1 MMKQQRLIG
10 INTEFESLNYKDFEE
25 NSWSATISLLDYDA
39 VIISTDYLVAHYKDN
54 STMYENKRLLSA
66 YASKQ
71 IQDDFSVVRE
81 QLIEILEQGKNVF
94 VLLGNN
100 ENCFIYTGKTEY
112 SGTGKN
118 ARRTNI
124 VTEFDMYSFLP
135 IKLSATHIYGEKV
148 EVCERRPYSD
158 FFRKTKECFHYA
170 AYFTTEVG
178 ETLLK
183 IQKTSKVI
191 SSAVKY
197 GKGQIVL
204 LPLPYCEEDY
214 TNVKYWKQY
223 GKLYLDALS
232 ELNAQ
237 LSASIDEYVL
247 PEWAEK
253 FSILNEDSEQE
264 KLKKDKDKLDKLLQK
279 IKKQEAT
286 IQQIQRYK
294 TLVTSSG
301 NQLEETVKLVLSELS
316 FDLIEA
322 ERGRSDVIA
331 KWLEFDIVA
340 EIKGVSKSAAE
351 KHAAQLEKW
360 VAQFIEE
367 NGHSPKPLLI
377 VNGFCDI
384 PVLSRTEDVF
394 PHQMLKYCEARGHV
408 LITTTQLLCLY
419 IETKNTPSLLK
430 ERLEELLSTVGI
442 YQRYQNIK
450 DFLIP
455 IDCGG
460 EDNA

>member
-1 MMKQQRLIG
+1 MMKQQHLIG
-10 INTEFESLNYKDFEE
+10 INTEFNSLNYEGLEE
-25 NSWSATISLLDYDA
+25 NSLSATTSLLDYDA
-39 VIISTDYLVAHYKDN
+39 VIVSTDHFSNHYTDDGV
-54 STMYENKRLLSA
+54 YENKRLLSK

-71 IQDDFSVVRE
+71 IQDDFSVMRE
-81 QLIEILEQGKNVF
+81 QLIEMLEQGKNVF
-94 VLLGNN
+94 VLLGYN
-100 ENCFIYTGKTEY
+100 ENCVIYTGETQY

-124 VTEFDMYSFLP
+124 VAEFDMYSFLP
-135 IKLSATHIYGEKV
+135 IKVSATHIYGEKIDI
-148 EVCERRPYSD
+148 CEKRPYSN
-158 FFRKTKECFHYA
+158 FFKKARECYHYA
-170 AYFTTEVG
+170 AYFTTNTG
-178 ETLLK
+178 EALLK
-183 IQKTSKVI
+183 IQNTSKVI
-191 SSAVKY
+191 SSVVKY
-197 GKGQIVL
+197 GKGQIIF
-204 LPLPYCEEDY
+204 LPLPYYCEDY
-214 TNVKYWKQY
+214 TDEKYWKKY
-223 GKLYLDALS
+223 GKLYLDALF

-247 PEWAEK
+247 PEWADG

-264 KLKKDKDKLDKLLQK
+264 KLQRDKDELNKLLQK
-279 IKKQEAT
+279 IEKQEAI
-286 IQQIQRYK
+286 IQKIQRYK

-301 NQLEETVKLVLSELS
+301 SQLEEVVKLVLSELG
-316 FDLIEA
+316 FNLVEA
-322 ERGRSDVIA
+322 EHGRSDVIA
-331 KWLEFDIVA
+331 KCLEFDIVA

-360 VAQFIEE
+360 VAQFFEE
-367 NGHSPKPLLI
+367 NGYSPKPLLI

-394 PHQMLKYCEARGHV
+394 PHQMLKYCVARGHI

-419 IETKNTPSLLK
+419 IETKSTPSLLK
-430 ERLEELLSTVGI
+430 ERLEELFSTVGI

-455 IDCGG
+455 IDCRG